1 MIGQVAHKGAQE
13 GVDSSMRYWIGVVS
27 QDHVRRGVADGFA
40 QLCHGKRNPL
50 ARMGRGDWLVYYS
63 PRSALKGGEIVQA
76 FTAVGQLPDDE
87 IYPFRMSET
96 FVPYRR
102 RVNYLPCEAAPIKP
116 LLPQLAFVQDLKH
129 WGYQFRFGHFGISV
143 SDFQTIA
150 DAMNVRSAKGVLAL
164 ETEETTVRF

>member
-1 MIGQVAHKGAQE
+1 
-13 GVDSSMRYWIGVVS
+13 MRYWIGVAS
-27 QDHVRRGVADGFA
+27 RDHVRRGVAGGFA

-50 ARMGRGDWLVYYS
+50 ARMGCGDWLVYYS

-76 FTAVGQLPDDE
+76 FTSVGQLLGDE

-116 LLPQLAFVQDLKH
+116 LLPQLAFVQDLKR
-129 WGYQFRFGHFGISV
+129 WGYQFRFGHFEISV
-143 SDFQTIA
+143 SDFQTIT
-150 DAMNVRSAKGVLAL
+150 DAMNVKYVKGVLAF
-164 ETEETTVRF
+164 ETEETAVQF